1 MGRYA
6 EMDIAITK
14 DGDLIIKDGDFDVVL
29 NADCT
34 AQGAYCRLK
43 SSDPEW
49 YQEAI
54 AANLE
59 DILGKPN
66 SKETGAE
73 GERLIRAAL
82 LADDLISAED
92 LYVQAIPVDRETLIF
107 FVYFKPD
114 TLSEPLGFE
123 VQLNLSAGA
132 TVRRVQ

>member
-6 EMDIAITK
+6 EMDLAITP
-14 DGDLIIKDGDFDVVL
+14 DGDLIIADGDFATVV
-29 NADCT
+29 NAECT

-54 AANLE
+54 CANLE

-66 SKETGAE
+66 SKETGEE
-73 GERLIRAAL
+73 GEALITAAL
-82 LADDLISAED
+82 LSDDLISAED
-92 LYVQAIPVDRETLIF
+92 LYVQATPVSRDTLLF

-114 TLSEPLGFE
+114 NLSEPIGYE
-123 VQLNLSAGA
+123 VELNLSAGA
-132 TVRRVQ
+132 KVRRVQ